1 MKTIHD
7 IALADTTTSSTGLS
21 NVQGQQW
28 ATKVIQFG
36 EALRRFDQVA
46 IINKWMVGKGDK
58 TVTIPKATSHL
69 TIDTS
74 KSAGEAGLRDTTE
87 MTDLTAVDLTVSAS
101 SFKQG
106 AITISK
112 EIALTSRVD
121 LVAQARYK
129 IAQALAQDVD
139 SDLATALEDTSVTN
153 RVYGGD
159 ATGVDSLATGDTFS
173 VDLIADA
180 IAKIE
185 ANNFYPKY
193 LFISHLQ
200 RQVLLKDSAF
210 VNASEYGGREAV
222 LKGEIGTYLGLKII
236 STTNVPSYSASE
248 TDTNES
254 TAQWG
259 AAGRTCIMVG
269 TGPNNEP
276 VSVALAW
283 KEMPSV
289 GYEYDMKRNKHWI
302 YYDQAYATGI
312 IQPKAVCLIKV
323 TNA

>member
-1 MKTIHD
+1 MKTIRD
-7 IALADTTTSSTGLS
+7 IALADTTTSTTGIST
-21 NVQGQQW
+21 VQGQQW

-46 IINKWMVGKGDK
+46 IINKWMVGRGDK

-74 KSAGEAGLRDTTE
+74 KAAGEGGIRDTTE
-87 MTDLTAVDLTVSAS
+87 MTDLTGVDLTVSAS

-112 EIALTSRVD
+112 EAALTSRVD

-139 SDLATALEDTSVTN
+139 VDIATSLQDTTVTN
-153 RVYGGD
+153 RVYGGS
-159 ATGVDSLATGDTFS
+159 ATGVDSLSTGDKFT
-173 VDLIADA
+173 VDLIPDA

-185 ANNFYPKY
+185 ANNFFPRY

-200 RQVLLKDSAF
+200 RQVLLKDSTF
-210 VNASEYGGREAV
+210 VNASEYGGREVV

-236 STTNVPSYSASE
+236 STTNTPSYSASE

-254 TAQWG
+254 STQWG
-259 AAGRTCIMVG
+259 AAGHCCIMVG

-276 VSVALAW
+276 VAVALAW
-283 KEMPSV
+283 KELPSI

-302 YYDQAYATGI
+302 YYDQAFVTGI

-323 TNA
+323 TDA